1 MPHTWRKPPD
11 GRGGLPERVVS
22 ADSFDTLKNK
32 AAPPKKQP
40 GNPKATHSI
49 GLATIEAGVDL
60 RFRRQVER
68 LHRLGPRALGELL
81 AEIGEQRLCRTYLE
95 QRVRRYSEID
105 PKHLAALEGDRFPRP
120 PLYEV
125 AP

>member
-1 MPHTWRKPPD
+1 MVNIWRKPP
-11 GRGGLPERVVS
+11 GRGRLSDSDVS
-22 ADSFDTLKNK
+22 VDRLYTLKNK
-32 AAPPKKQP
+32 ATPPKKQP
-40 GNPKATHSI
+40 GNPKATPSI
-49 GLATIEAGVDL
+49 SLATIEAGVDL